1 MEAREASAVSAVCGL
16 GHMSDVGHASM
27 RSNIRPTIRGTG
39 SMRVGEQGDD
49 EAGGDKSTA
58 STGMARGTASRGIAS
73 RVEVLEQVGRLE
85 RDKAALLQRLEAAQA
100 ESESLL
106 APPPPLPPPPP
117 SSSKR
122 GNAAAAGA
130 RGAGAGQ
137 AATLSSAAAGA
148 CFEERGGCHALGEE
162 LSRVKLEKEALAA
175 ELQEMKQAQ
184 EKLQQA
190 LALHPHLP
198 YVTPP
203 QQPHLAHL
211 NEAPASASANKKS
224 KSCSVM

>member
-1 MEAREASAVSAVCGL
+1 
-16 GHMSDVGHASM
+16 M

-49 EAGGDKSTA
+49 EAEGDKSTA
-58 STGMARGTASRGIAS
+58 STGMATGTARRGIAS

-85 RDKAALLQRLEAAQA
+85 RDNAALLQRLEAAQA
-100 ESESLL
+100 ESESLISGAGAIAP
-106 APPPPLPPPPP
+106 APPPPPPP

-122 GNAAAAGA
+122 DIDNAAAAGA
-130 RGAGAGQ
+130 RDAGEGE
-137 AATLSSAAAGA
+137 AANLSSAAAGA

-190 LALHPHLP
+190 LALYPHLP
-198 YVTPP
+198 YLNPP
-203 QQPHLAHL
+203 QPPHLAHLAHL

-224 KSCSVM
+224 KACSVM